1 MSGFFALGLY
11 SLTYIQVLF
20 AYHLEALVPTTTAN
34 AHASQTPQKIN
45 GKDVHFFSV
54 GVLQERTL
62 VIYMKKKGVSFLYMR
77 CRDAPLTKPQNS
89 DCVLHIVEPVIDK
102 IHETPKA
109 TSNRFI
115 PRKTKAEWFRH
126 FKEFSLPD
134 AHDVIFLNQRIAVLC
149 SKGFMI
155 MKLDE

>member
-1 MSGFFALGLY
+1 
-11 SLTYIQVLF
+11 
-20 AYHLEALVPTTTAN
+20 
-34 AHASQTPQKIN
+34 
-45 GKDVHFFSV
+45 
-54 GVLQERTL
+54 
-62 VIYMKKKGVSFLYMR
+62 MKKKGVNFSGMH
-77 CRDAPLTKPQNS
+77 CRNALLTKSQNS

-109 TSNRFI
+109 SSNRFI
-115 PRKTKAEWFRH
+115 PRKPKAEWFRH

-134 AHDVIFLNQRIAVLC
+134 AHDLIFLRERIAVLC